1 MKNSI
6 LRRFRTQH
14 RQLENRRAAARGE
27 SPATPGDWVRDLA
40 FGVRFAVSG
49 GREGWTRTLLTAV
62 GVGLGVALLL
72 VAAAVPAILNAR
84 GDRGADR
91 GDSPS
96 SYSVAVRPTAETIV
110 TGRADTT
117 YRGQDVYGR
126 LVQPDGDRPLLPPGL
141 DELPAPGEMFV
152 SPELG
157 KLLASPEGALLKER
171 LGHKVSGTIGE
182 AGLLGPR
189 ELAYYAGADN
199 LVPDGENPTRT
210 DDIGGPNLS
219 EALGPFLTLLVII
232 TFVVLL
238 MPVAVL
244 IATAV
249 RFGGERRDR
258 RLAALRLV
266 GADAHMTRR
275 IAAGEA
281 LFGAL
286 IGLAVGLGLF
296 VGGRQLIGTVELWRI
311 SVFASDVSPSP
322 LLAALIV
329 AGVPVTAVAVTLFAL
344 RTVSIEPLGVAR
356 NTGTAR
362 RRLWWR
368 LMLPAVGVAL
378 LSPMIGGLSPDSQV
392 NELKIA
398 VGAVLLLVGVTALL
412 PWAMET
418 VVGRMRGG
426 PLPLQLATRR
436 LQLDS
441 GASARTVN
449 GITVAVAGAIAVQM
463 LFSGLESRYT
473 QDTGFSPLRGEM
485 RISRDYTGAA
495 QQEKDTAALRATP
508 GVASTLTYTL
518 GHAHEPG
525 TPPDP
530 GAFVIVGD
538 CAALGQIVEASDC
551 RPGSVYLAGDLAN
564 QDPLTG
570 GQYLPA
576 PGARVD
582 LSTQD
587 KTSGKPGAPK
597 LWTVP
602 SAARLTALV
611 PDPAGSFRTGIF
623 ATPEAIN
630 AGDLGD
636 AGTELLAKLDPADR
650 DAAEQVRNTAARM
663 DPLQS
668 VQYYEETAT
677 APQLTNIKRGLFIGT
692 TVTLLLIGASMLV
705 TMLEQLRE
713 RRKLLSVLVAFGT
726 RRSTL
731 GMSVLWQTT
740 LPVTLGLALAVVG
753 GLGLGVILLKMAVLP
768 LAVDWAGIAWMTGI
782 SGGVVLL
789 VTLLSLPPLWRMMRP
804 DGLRTE

>member
-6 LRRFRTQH
+6 LRRIRSQH
-14 RQLENRRAAARGE
+14 RQLDNRRAAARGE
-27 SPATPGDWVRDLA
+27 TRATPADWARDLA

-49 GREGWTRTLLTAV
+49 GREGWTRTLLTAI

-84 GDRGADR
+84 GDRGAARDAA
-91 GDSPS
+91 PS

-110 TGRADTT
+110 TGRTDTT

-199 LVPDGENPTRT
+199 LVPDDENPTRT

-232 TFVVLL
+232 TFVALL
-238 MPVAVL
+238 MPVAVF

-266 GADAHMTRR
+266 GSDAHMTRR

-329 AGVPVTAVAVTLFAL
+329 VGVPVTAVAVTLFAL
-344 RTVSIEPLGVAR
+344 RTVSIEPLGVVR

-368 LMLPAVGVAL
+368 LTLPVVGVAL
-378 LSPMIGGLSPDSQV
+378 LSPMIGGLSPGATV
-392 NELKIA
+392 NEPKIA
-398 VGAVLLLVGVTALL
+398 AGAVLLLVGVTALL
-412 PWAMET
+412 PWAMAT

-436 LQLDS
+436 IQMDS
-441 GASARTVN
+441 GASARMIN

-473 QDTGFSPLRGEM
+473 QDTGLSPLRGEM

-495 QQEKDTAALRATP
+495 QQKKDTAELRATP

-525 TPPDP
+525 TLPDP

-551 RPGSVYLAGDLAN
+551 RPGSVYLAGDPAN
-564 QDPLTG
+564 QDPRTG
-570 GQYLPA
+570 GAYLPA

-587 KTSGKPGAPK
+587 KASGKPGAPK

-602 SAARLTALV
+602 AAARLTALV
-611 PDPAGSFRTGIF
+611 PDPAGSFHAGIF

-630 AGDLGD
+630 AGGLGD

-668 VQYYEETAT
+668 VQYYEETVAS
-677 APQLTNIKRGLFIGT
+677 PQFTNIKRGLFIGT
-692 TVTLLLIGASMLV
+692 TVVLLLIGASMLV

-731 GMSVLWQTT
+731 GLSVLWQTA

-768 LAVDWAGIAWMTGI
+768 LAVHWAGIAWMTGI
-782 SGGVVLL
+782 GGGVVLL